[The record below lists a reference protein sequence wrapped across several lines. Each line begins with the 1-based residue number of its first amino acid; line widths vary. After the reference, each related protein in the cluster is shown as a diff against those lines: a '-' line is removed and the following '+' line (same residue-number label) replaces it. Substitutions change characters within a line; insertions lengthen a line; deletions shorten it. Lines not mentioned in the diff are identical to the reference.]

1 MNNIEIIIPKEV
13 WINSY
18 LSIARYYGG
27 IRINGEE
34 YSIVPPDGDLV
45 ARKWVGVY
53 KKAGRE
59 KTIEFARRGISVS
72 AARKAVRSINLSG
85 GRRKRDT
92 DDESNVIGGLFSNN
106 NK

>member
-1 MNNIEIIIPKEV
+1 MNNIEIVIPKEV

-45 ARKWVGVY
+45 ARKWVGQDE
-53 KKAGRE
+53 AE
-59 KTIEFARRGISVS
+59 KFNARLDANFQSKITEMKFHKN
-72 AARKAVRSINLSG
+72 RKYE
-85 GRRKRDT
+85 RDQ
-92 DDESNVIGGLFSNN
+92 
-106 NK
+106 